1 MSVTVSAFAL
11 RECGFN
17 PPGFESR
24 RINGSDFL
32 IRPESS
38 GDRFSIKLNP
48 DTVAPRLFQPRL
60 FHYLDFIN
68 FFVAP
73 RRNPISTTVKIFD
86 QFNFNYFNNS
96 IISINLELPRCAT
109 PRLFQLRGKSRPV
122 YVLVLQWFQ

>member
-38 GDRFSIKLNP
+38 GDRSVQYQAKTEPCGERFSIKLNP
-48 DTVAPRLFQPRL
+48 GHD
-60 FHYLDFIN
+60 
-68 FFVAP
+68 
-73 RRNPISTTVKIFD
+73 S
-86 QFNFNYFNNS
+86 
-96 IISINLELPRCAT
+96 
-109 PRLFQLRGKSRPV
+109 
-122 YVLVLQWFQ
+122 